1 MIKQQHG
8 DAAITARGATVVKD
22 KKPILSAL
30 SFRVRKGTITGL
42 LGPSGAGKTTLMRSI
57 VGVQQLTKGTLKV
70 LGLPAGDKRLRS
82 RIGYVT
88 QSPAIYHD
96 LTVRQNVRYFATLTR
111 ASADDVERVI
121 HKVRLDEQAKQLVET
136 LSGGQKARVSLAIA
150 LLGDP
155 ELLVLDEPTV
165 GLDPLLRRELW
176 LLFRQL
182 ADKGK
187 TLVISSHVMDEAEH
201 CDDLL
206 LVREGDIIWN
216 DSKERLLERTKKKTV
231 EDAFLQLVEGR

>member
-8 DAAITARGATVVKD
+8 DAAITAHGATVVKN

-42 LGPSGAGKTTLMRSI
+42 LGPSGAGKTTLMRST

-121 HKVRLDEQAKQLVET
+121 HQVRLDEQAKQLVET